1 MGMQRNKKIL
11 IIGLATVVVIA
22 GSVAG
27 YFVMSSQREK
37 KKVAEAVDTYTD
49 ALKNKT
55 FQHIMD
61 YFQRSHLR
69 NMKHQKKRQHNDMKR
84 FLLELV

>member
-37 KKVAEAVDTYTD
+37 KVAEAVDTYTD
-49 ALKNKT
+49 ALKT
-55 FQHIMD
+55 RLFSI
-61 YFQRSHLR
+61 
-69 NMKHQKKRQHNDMKR
+69 
-84 FLLELV
+84 

>member
-49 ALKNKT
+49 ALKT
-55 FQHIMD
+55 RLFSI
-61 YFQRSHLR
+61 
-69 NMKHQKKRQHNDMKR
+69 
-84 FLLELV
+84 